1 MINYGKIRST
11 VKPLPLIMTYHDVTV
26 NSDIREINVEFE
38 GVAHKEYEYNQKVYK
53 KDEYINE
60 LTEENSRIETQLL
73 ETQLALTEVYEA
85 LNA

>member
-11 VKPLPLIMTYHDVTV
+11 VKPLPLIQNYQGVTV

-38 GVAHKEYEYNQKVYK
+38 GVSHVEYEYTHKVYK
-53 KDEYINE
+53 TGEYINE
-60 LTEENSRIETQLL
+60 ITEENSRL
-73 ETQLALTEVYEA
+73 EQQVLDTQLALTEVYEV